1 MEPFLRQ
8 AALETLL
15 DHSKEIKPVQLAEA
29 LKLGLTDPD
38 FQVAEVAWKFV
49 KKNLRLQEFKTE
61 LTELAERLNAQKDDY
76 SRKLALVIAKALQPL
91 TPQ

>member
-15 DHSKEIKPVQLAEA
+15 DHSKEIKAAQLTEA

-49 KKNLRLQEFKTE
+49 KKTSRLKEFKTE
-61 LTELAERLNAQKDDY
+61 LTGLATRLNQQKDDY
-76 SRKLALVIAKALQPL
+76 SQKLALVIAKHLDM
-91 TPQ
+91 